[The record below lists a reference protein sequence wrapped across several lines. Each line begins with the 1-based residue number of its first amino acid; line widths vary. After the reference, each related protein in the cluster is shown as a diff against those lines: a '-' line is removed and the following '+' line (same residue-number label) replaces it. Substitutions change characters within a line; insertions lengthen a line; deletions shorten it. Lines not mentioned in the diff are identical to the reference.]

1 MTTETEPLVF
11 NPLDPDFPKDPYS
24 VYARL
29 RSESPVLQTEF
40 GAVVFSRYADIIEIL
55 RDPRSSSD
63 GRNSNEFKEAIKQGL
78 IKEDEAL
85 LEEPSFL
92 FRDPPDHTRL
102 RGLVNKA
109 FTPRTVE
116 KLRPRIQSI
125 VDGLVDE
132 FMKKDSFEVIE
143 DIAYPLPVAVICE
156 MLGVPVEDH
165 VQFREWSRNAAR
177 SLDPVEALPPDV
189 VAEREETFANF
200 EVYFTNLVA
209 ERRVEPQD
217 DLISALIAAEDQG
230 NKLSENELIGTCS
243 LLLVAGH
250 ETTVNLIG
258 NGMLALLRHPEQL
271 AKLQADSALAQS
283 AVEEVLRY
291 DPPVQFTGR
300 IAKED
305 MEIGGAMMKKGQQS
319 ILLIASANRDAAQ
332 FPDPDTF
339 DITREDN
346 QNIAFSYGI
355 HFCVGAPLA
364 RVEGQIALET
374 MARRVKDMKLLVD
387 EPEYKEN
394 IVLRG
399 LAALPVG
406 FSEVL
411 SA

>member
-1 MTTETEPLVF
+1 VVQTEPIAF

-29 RSESPVLQTEF
+29 RAEAPVLESQF
-40 GAVVFSRYADIIEIL
+40 GAIVFSRYADVVAIL

-78 IKEDEAL
+78 INKEEAL

-109 FTPRTVE
+109 FTPRVVE
-116 KLRPRIQSI
+116 KLRPRVQTI
-125 VDGLVDE
+125 VDELIDD
-132 FMKKDSFEVIE
+132 FANKDAFEVIE
-143 DIAYPLPVAVICE
+143 DIAYPLPVTVICE

-165 VQFREWSRNAAR
+165 VMFREWSRNAAR

-189 VAEREETFANF
+189 QAQREETFGNF
-200 EVYFTNLVA
+200 QAYFTKLVA
-209 ERRVEPQD
+209 ERRADPRD
-217 DLISALIAAEDQG
+217 DLISALIEAEDEG
-230 NKLSENELIGTCS
+230 NKLTESELIGTCS
-243 LLLVAGH
+243 LLLIAGH

-258 NGMLALLRHPEQL
+258 NGMLALLRHPDQL
-271 AKLQADSALAQS
+271 AKLRDDPSLAQS
-283 AVEEVLRY
+283 AIEEVLRY

-305 MEIGGAMMKKGQQS
+305 MEVGGSLLKKGQQS
-319 ILLIASANRDAAQ
+319 VLLLGSANRDEGQ

-339 DITREDN
+339 DITREGN
-346 QNIAFSYGI
+346 QHVAFSHGI

-364 RVEGQIALET
+364 RVEGQIALAT
-374 MARRVKDMKLLVD
+374 MARRIQDMKLLVD

-399 LAALPVG
+399 VASLPVG
-406 FSEVL
+406 FTRVT

>member
-1 MTTETEPLVF
+1 MVQTDPVTF

-29 RSESPVLQTEF
+29 RVEAPVLESPF
-40 GAVVFSRYADIIEIL
+40 GAIVFSRYADIVEIL
-55 RDPRSSSD
+55 KDPRSSSD
-63 GRNSNEFKEAIKQGL
+63 GRNSNEFKEAIEQGL
-78 IKEDEAL
+78 INEEEAL

-109 FTPRTVE
+109 FTPRVVE
-116 KLRPRIQSI
+116 RLRPRIQ
-125 VDGLVDE
+125 VLVDE
-132 FMKKDSFEVIE
+132 LVDGFADRRSFEVIE
-143 DIAYPLPVAVICE
+143 DIAYPLPVNIICE

-165 VQFREWSRNAAR
+165 VKFREWSKAAAR

-189 VAEREETFANF
+189 QAQREETFGNF
-200 EVYFTNLVA
+200 EAYFTKLVA
-209 ERRVEPQD
+209 ERRADPQD
-217 DLISALIAAEDQG
+217 DLISELIAAEDEG
-230 NKLSENELIGTCS
+230 NKLSESELIGTCS
-243 LLLVAGH
+243 LLLIAGH
-250 ETTVNLIG
+250 ETTVNLVG

-271 AKLQADSALAQS
+271 AKLRDDPSLAEC

-305 MEIGGAMMKKGQQS
+305 MEVGGGLLKKGQQS
-319 ILLIASANRDAAQ
+319 VLLLASANRDETQ
-332 FPDPDTF
+332 FSDPDTF
-339 DITREDN
+339 DITREGN
-346 QNIAFSYGI
+346 QHIAFSHGI

-364 RVEGQIALET
+364 RVEGQIALAT
-374 MARRVKDMKLLVD
+374 MARRIRDMKLLVD

-399 LAALPVG
+399 LTALPVS
-406 FSEVL
+406 FSGV
-411 SA
+411 APA

>member
-1 MTTETEPLVF
+1 MVQTEPIAF

-29 RSESPVLQTEF
+29 RAEAPVLESQF
-40 GAVVFSRYADIIEIL
+40 GAIVFSRYADVVAIL

-78 IKEDEAL
+78 INKEEAL

-109 FTPRTVE
+109 FTPRVVE
-116 KLRPRIQSI
+116 KLRPRVQTI
-125 VDGLVDE
+125 VDELIDD
-132 FMKKDSFEVIE
+132 FANKDAFEVIE
-143 DIAYPLPVAVICE
+143 DIAYPLPVTVICE

-165 VQFREWSRNAAR
+165 VMFREWSRNAAR

-189 VAEREETFANF
+189 QAQREETFGNF
-200 EVYFTNLVA
+200 QAYFTKLVA
-209 ERRVEPQD
+209 ERRADPRD
-217 DLISALIAAEDQG
+217 DLISALIEAEDEG
-230 NKLSENELIGTCS
+230 NKLTESELIGTCS
-243 LLLVAGH
+243 LLLIAGH

-258 NGMLALLRHPEQL
+258 NGMLALLRHPDQL
-271 AKLQADSALAQS
+271 AKLRDDPSLAQS
-283 AVEEVLRY
+283 AIEEVLRY

-305 MEIGGAMMKKGQQS
+305 MEVGGSLLKKGQQS
-319 ILLIASANRDAAQ
+319 VLLLGSANRDEGQ

-339 DITREDN
+339 DITREGN
-346 QNIAFSYGI
+346 QHVAFSHGI

-364 RVEGQIALET
+364 RVEGQIALAT
-374 MARRVKDMKLLVD
+374 MARRIQDMKLLVD

-399 LAALPVG
+399 VASLPVG
-406 FSEVL
+406 FTRVT